1 MESAA
6 RNIVRR
12 LRDAGHKALFAGG
25 CVRDSLMG
33 KAPHDFDIATSAR
46 PEQVQALFPRTV
58 PVGAQ
63 FGVILV
69 VEHGREY
76 QVATF
81 RSDGAYLDGRHPQSV
96 AFTTAEG
103 DAQRRDFTING
114 LFYDP
119 IKERVLDFVGGRKD
133 LETRTLRA
141 IGNPADRFAEDK
153 LRLLRGVRFAS
164 TLGFEIETATWD
176 AIRAGAPAIREVS
189 AERIRDELVKIF
201 SSPHRVRGFDLL
213 DASGLLAEILPE
225 VSSLKGCEQP
235 PDFHPEGDVFVHTR
249 LMLSL
254 LPEHVSAP
262 LVFAVLFHDL
272 GKPPTR
278 ERDAMGR
285 IRFSGHESASARM
298 AEEIMRRLRFSNEEI
313 EATVEMVQNHM
324 VFKDVQNMRVA
335 RLKRFM
341 ARPTFDD
348 ELELH
353 RVDCLG
359 SHGLLDNYE
368 FLRRRREEFASEPLI
383 PPPLLTGHD
392 LIALGWKPGPNF
404 KAVLDA
410 TQVRQLEGTL
420 RTREEALSWLT
431 KEYPNEAAPQTD
443 EADSGKYLRGSRHSS
458 DTPNGGPPADSSFN

>member
-1 MESAA
+1 VAKGRFSRYPWTVRESVA
-6 RNIVRR
+6 RTIVRR
-12 LRDAGHKALFAGG
+12 LRNAGYEALFAGG

-33 KAPHDFDIATSAR
+33 KTPHDFDIATSAR
-46 PEQVQALFPRTV
+46 PDQVQALFPRTV

-69 VEHGREY
+69 VEQGGEY

-96 AFTTAEG
+96 TFTNAEG
-103 DAQRRDFTING
+103 DARRRDFTVNG

-119 IKERVLDFVGGRKD
+119 LAERVLDFVEGRKD

-141 IGNPADRFAEDK
+141 IGNPAARFSEDK
-153 LRLLRGVRFAS
+153 LRLLRGVRFAC
-164 TLGFEIETATWD
+164 TLDFEIEAATWD
-176 AIRAGAPAIREVS
+176 AIRAAAPSIRDVS
-189 AERIRDELVKIF
+189 AERVRDELVKIF
-201 SSPHRVRGFDLL
+201 ASPHRVRGFDLL
-213 DASGLLAEILPE
+213 DASGLMAEVLPD
-225 VSSLKGCEQP
+225 VSTLKGCEQP
-235 PDFHPEGDVFVHTR
+235 PEFHPEGDVFVHTR

-254 LPEHVSAP
+254 LPEHVSVP
-262 LVFAVLFHDL
+262 LAFAVLFHDL
-272 GKPPTR
+272 GKPPTM
-278 ERDAMGR
+278 ERDGTGR
-285 IRFSGHESASARM
+285 IRFNGHESVSARLTGQ
-298 AEEIMRRLRFSNEEI
+298 IMRRLRFSNEEI

-368 FLRRRREEFASEPLI
+368 FLGRRREEFASEPLI

-392 LIALGWKPGPNF
+392 LIAMGWKPGPEF
-404 KAVLDA
+404 KEVLDA
-410 TQVRQLEGTL
+410 VQMGQLEGTL
-420 RTREEALSWLT
+420 RTRDEALSWVIREFPT
-431 KEYPNEAAPQTD
+431 PSRD
-443 EADSGKYLRGSRHSS
+443 GKPR
-458 DTPNGGPPADSSFN
+458 A